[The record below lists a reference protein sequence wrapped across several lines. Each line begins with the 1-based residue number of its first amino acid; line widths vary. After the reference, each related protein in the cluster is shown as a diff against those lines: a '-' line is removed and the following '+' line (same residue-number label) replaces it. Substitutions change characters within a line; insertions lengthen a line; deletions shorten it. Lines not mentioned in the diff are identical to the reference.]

1 MSEGNREMLLK
12 TRGLTKQFGK
22 HVAVDHVDMHIRRGA
37 IYGFIGRNGAGKT
50 TVLKMIAGLAD
61 PTAGEYEIFG
71 CSGKSLAKVR
81 SRVGCLIEQ
90 PGLYPNMSA
99 QDNLMI
105 KAELFGIR
113 DKKYAEELLELVGLV
128 HAGRKKTKHF
138 SLGMKQRLGIALA
151 LVGNPDFLVLDEPI
165 NGLDPQGIVE
175 IRDMLQRLSEERN
188 ITILISS
195 HILEELSKLCTDFGI
210 IHNGVLLQEISQEQ
224 LIQQCSKR
232 LELTLDQPE
241 QAMPILDRLG
251 ITRYEMND
259 VNHLYLYERL
269 EDSAQINAQLVEA
282 GVFPRELRIYQEE
295 LERYFLNMTAEK

>member
-1 MSEGNREMLLK
+1 MVEIKNYCKSIKSRPILNNVSYNFEYGKIYGIYGHNGSGKTMLL
-12 TRGLTKQFGK
+12 R
-22 HVAVDHVDMHIRRGA
+22 A
-37 IYGFIGRNGAGKT
+37 
-50 TVLKMIAGLAD
+50 IAGLLVPDSGSVVIDGKVLHKDMSFPPSIGIVIENMNLLPQYNAFD
-61 PTAGEYEIFG
+61 NLKILGKIKKTATDEDIKTALE
-71 CSGKSLAKVR
+71 
-81 SRVGCLIEQ
+81 RVGLKSD
-90 PGLYPNMSA
+90 L
-99 QDNLMI
+99 
-105 KAELFGIR
+105 KV
-113 DKKYAEELLELVGLV
+113 KK
-128 HAGRKKTKHF
+128 F

-251 ITRYEMND
+251 ITRYEMID

>member
-1 MSEGNREMLLK
+1 MEFVIKICRRIVGISRSGTCRVQKDKAFFAWYE
-12 TRGLTKQFGK
+12 TAAWYCFG
-22 HVAVDHVDMHIRRGA
+22 
-37 IYGFIGRNGAGKT
+37 FGR
-50 TVLKMIAGLAD
+50 
-61 PTAGEYEIFG
+61 
-71 CSGKSLAKVR
+71 
-81 SRVGCLIEQ
+81 Q
-90 PGLYPNMSA
+90 PG
-99 QDNLMI
+99 
-105 KAELFGIR
+105 
-113 DKKYAEELLELVGLV
+113 
-128 HAGRKKTKHF
+128 
-138 SLGMKQRLGIALA
+138 
-151 LVGNPDFLVLDEPI
+151 FLVLDEPI

-251 ITRYEMND
+251 ITRYEMID